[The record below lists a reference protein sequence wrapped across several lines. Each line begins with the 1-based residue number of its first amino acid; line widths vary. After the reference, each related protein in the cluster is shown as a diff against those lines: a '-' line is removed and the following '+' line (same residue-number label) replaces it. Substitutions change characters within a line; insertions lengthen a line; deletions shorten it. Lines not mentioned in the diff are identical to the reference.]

1 MNLRTVMYSW
11 LAILTIMLGLIFYK
25 LETIEHSIEKTG
37 FISTNQNV
45 PSIQMY
51 NCLEKYSEEYDIPK
65 HIFYNIAY
73 LETTYQG
80 PFDWDYNHK
89 RTSSVG
95 AVGPMQLMPIVAVD
109 IYDKSIPQSK
119 MKNDIELNIKT
130 SAKFLSKLYKR
141 FGDWGKVCGYY
152 NTGKPIIN
160 DYARYAINNTD
171 YKSKWVRLEL

>member
-1 MNLRTVMYSW
+1 MNLKTTIYSW
-11 LAILTIMLGLIFYK
+11 LVILTIMLGFLFYK
-25 LETIEHSIEKTG
+25 LERLETSIEKTG
-37 FISTNQNV
+37 FITTNQDV

-80 PFDWDYNHK
+80 PFDWNYNHK

-95 AVGPMQLMPIVAVD
+95 AVGPMQLMSIVSLDV
-109 IYDKSIPQSK
+109 YDKKISQSK
-119 MKNDIELNIKT
+119 MKDDIELNIKT
-130 SAKFLSKLYKR
+130 SAKFLSKLYDR

-160 DYARYAINNTD
+160 DYARYAVNNRD
-171 YKSKWVRLEL
+171 YKSKWIKIEL